1 MNGRIEGRR
10 KRRRGAEDGRGER
23 QARAQVAGMGKLD
36 PPGPRSSLRQLLSKC
51 SDLFGNQD
59 TFERL
64 FKKNRHVRASVPLCP
79 QFQGL
84 FRLLRG
90 MLSFPPLTLSL
101 KLQPHHGAALQGSNH
116 EAEKRKLKR
125 PGQGQGV

>member
-10 KRRRGAEDGRGER
+10 KRRRGAEDGREER
-23 QARAQVAGMGKLD
+23 QAQAQVAGMGKLD

-64 FKKNRHVRASVPLCP
+64 FKKIGMYVQVYHCAHNSRGCLDSSEECYPSPPDTQSEASASPWCGP
-79 QFQGL
+79 
-84 FRLLRG
+84 
-90 MLSFPPLTLSL
+90 S
-101 KLQPHHGAALQGSNH
+101 
-116 EAEKRKLKR
+116 
-125 PGQGQGV
+125 GQQS